1 MSEFA
6 AARQLPSLRQEL
18 GRRRIQIQPGNL
30 PAAQHIITL
39 TGYHCRIIGA
49 EPHIRAAKTDAVPV
63 AFGLQPGAK
72 HIVRTHSAGKGK
84 HGAFFAQS
92 RANGFHRQGIRNG
105 TLEGGGDIGLIQN
118 FPLLLRIMEQVDNGR
133 FDARKT
139 EIIAF
144 ALVKRCMEAEC
155 IRVPA
160 FCKLLY
166 LRAAGV
172 RQAERTRCLVK
183 SLTRRIIARSA
194 DKFKAIVIDH
204 ANNMA
209 GKATMQTNGGS
220 RSG

>member
-1 MSEFA
+1 M
-6 AARQLPSLRQEL
+6 
-18 GRRRIQIQPGNL
+18 
-30 PAAQHIITL
+30 
-39 TGYHCRIIGA
+39 
-49 EPHIRAAKTDAVPV
+49 
-63 AFGLQPGAK
+63 QPGAK

-105 TLEGGGDIGLIQN
+105 TLEGSGDIGLVQN

-133 FDARKT
+133 FDSRKT

-144 ALVKRCMEAEC
+144 ALVKRRMEAEC

-183 SLTRRIIARSA
+183 SFTRRIIARSA

-204 ANNMA
+204 ANDMA
-209 GKATMQTNGGS
+209 VEATMQTNGGS